1 MTRKPRGLV
10 HTIESWDSGLDQVEK
25 VIRML
30 HEILGSAGDASVPV
44 GRLKRTLVPIGR
56 LCPPPLCPGMCDD
69 DAAFPRQ
76 IPVKCLAQWL
86 ALALKLAE
94 QVRLAI
100 GDGKALRPVRSKKR
114 R

>member
-1 MTRKPRGLV
+1 MTRKRRGLV
-10 HTIESWDSGLDQVEK
+10 DTIESWDSGLDQIEK

-30 HEILGSAGDASVPV
+30 REILGSAGAASVPV
-44 GRLKRTLVPIGR
+44 GRLNRNLVPIGR

-69 DAAFPRQ
+69 AAAFPRQ

-94 QVRLAI
+94 QLRRAI
-100 GDGKALRPVRSKKR
+100 RDGKALRPMRSKKR